1 MSSST
6 DTPSSDTPSADTIDL
21 WAYMP
26 CKNAHGSRARRY
38 ITARDEIVWKFF
50 DLHEEE
56 PTLKSD
62 DTGILLP
69 VKIRANIPKTG
80 WKDAVKESAYKHV
93 DGVVQKELN
102 QKDGVAKWLKKE
114 LEKQSKKE

>member
-6 DTPSSDTPSADTIDL
+6 NTSSADTSAETIDL

-38 ITARDEIVWKFF
+38 ITARDEIVWGFF

-56 PTLKSD
+56 PTLKPD
-62 DTGILLP
+62 DKGILLH
-69 VKIRANIPKTG
+69 VKIWANIPKTG
-80 WKDAVKESAYKHV
+80 WKDAVKQSAYEHV

-114 LEKQSKKE
+114 LEKQSKRE